1 MSEYVLTQR
10 KYFTVGEEVETVE
23 GEGWQHL
30 FVTPEKDYKILPPV
44 EQLDVLVKIEKE
56 LVNMRSHLM
65 DVLFINT
72 KYPS

>member
-56 LVNMRSHLM
+56 LVNMRNNLM

>member
-1 MSEYVLTQR
+1 MSEYSLTQR
-10 KYFTVGEEVETVE
+10 KYFTIGEEVETVE

-30 FVTPEKDYKILPPV
+30 FVTPEEDYKILPPV